1 MASPELR
8 KLVAWVQVAEL
19 QSEALFS
26 CWTIQDAKGAQ
37 ILGNPLLSSDYQHNG
52 TTFRK
57 WHRLQLQ
64 TREERLL
71 SLQNTFP
78 QIQLPMHNHHSF

>member
-8 KLVAWVQVAEL
+8 KLVAWVQLAEL

-26 CWTIQDAKGAQ
+26 CWTIQDAKGVQ
-37 ILGNPLLSSDYQHNG
+37 ILGKPLLSSD
-52 TTFRK
+52 FRK

-64 TREERLL
+64 A
-71 SLQNTFP
+71 
-78 QIQLPMHNHHSF
+78 